1 MKMLEDATAYN
12 FLQEQKIVV
21 VAQFA
26 KYATP
31 ENQVIST
38 LSEAKTGETLRALK
52 AINTDNKDRSCCQH

>member
-38 LSEAKTGETLRALK
+38 LSDAKTERPYV
-52 AINTDNKDRSCCQH
+52 R